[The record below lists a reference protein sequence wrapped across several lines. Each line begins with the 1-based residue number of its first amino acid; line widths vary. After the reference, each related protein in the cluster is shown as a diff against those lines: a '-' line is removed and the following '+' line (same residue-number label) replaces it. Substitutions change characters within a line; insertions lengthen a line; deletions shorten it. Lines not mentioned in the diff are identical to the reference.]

1 MNDTSNDNPR
11 ELRPRMEKI
20 FFSAG
25 DLVTLKQEL
34 PNKPVMLVQTVDKIP
49 MKEGDRVSLLGVT
62 CIWFSVDHAMHKC
75 RFNTK
80 DIKKVEN
87 D

>member
-1 MNDTSNDNPR
+1 MNDNNEGLR

-25 DLVTLKQEL
+25 ELVTLKQEL
-34 PNKPVMLVQTVDKIP
+34 PNKPIMLVQAVDKMP

-62 CIWFSVDHAMHKC
+62 CIWFSKDQVLQKS
-75 RFNTK
+75 RFSTK